1 MLNLENTLLLAR
13 TVLRL
18 GYTQE
23 AKKLYENLLSIQP
36 NHYLAKKELKKLN
49 YIL

>member
-1 MLNLENTLLLAR
+1 MLNLEKTLLLAR
-13 TVLRL
+13 TVLKL
-18 GYTQE
+18 GYAQE

-49 YIL
+49 CIL